1 MKVNYVTVQQV
12 NGKLW
17 ATAHSE
23 DSHQDFSSIFGAV
36 KSLYVLH
43 FFESLKKAA
52 DTARNWNMCY
62 EQNGTLMSWDE
73 IGRYTM
79 AGLI

>member
-23 DSHQDFSSIFGAV
+23 DSHQDFSSIFKAIRN
-36 KSLYVLH
+36 LYALH
-43 FFESLKKAA
+43 FFESHRKASE
-52 DTARNWNMCY
+52 TAELWNGCYRN
-62 EQNGTLMSWDE
+62 NGTLMTWDE
-73 IGRYTM
+73 ITENVR
-79 AGLI
+79 ARLL